1 MSSSIANLIRD
12 QLSKEPVMA
21 NMKKKVNNSEMLPEP
36 KILSDEDDEH
46 GVVFCGIRN
55 KFSSMQ
61 ADLARVYIVVKLG
74 HGHNGQNTQLHIFP
88 PSHLGL

>member
-21 NMKKKVNNSEMLPEP
+21 NMKKVNSSELLPEP

-55 KFSSMQ
+55 KLSSMQ
-61 ADLARVYIVVKLG
+61 ADLAHVYIVVKLG
-74 HGHNGQNTQLHIFP
+74 HGHNGQNTQLHISP
-88 PSHLGL
+88 PSYPGL